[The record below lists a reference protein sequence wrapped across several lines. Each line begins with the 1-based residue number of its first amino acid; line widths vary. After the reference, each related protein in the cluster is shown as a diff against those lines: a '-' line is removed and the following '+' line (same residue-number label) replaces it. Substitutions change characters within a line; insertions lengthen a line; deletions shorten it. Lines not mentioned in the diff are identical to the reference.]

1 MFVVKMTTWGYRNML
16 NFRVG
21 KYIIA
26 VIYINITC
34 CEVKRVS
41 PIELN
46 TFYFIPFLI
55 YKNLTGHLYPPTVG
69 VITGSLI
76 STSSYPI
83 SYTFE
88 TAHSFSSVP
97 VAVIVPFAK

>member
-46 TFYFIPFLI
+46 SFL
-55 YKNLTGHLYPPTVG
+55 LS
-69 VITGSLI
+69 SLPDLQK
-76 STSSYPI
+76 TYLAT
-83 SYTFE
+83 YT
-88 TAHSFSSVP
+88 P
-97 VAVIVPFAK
+97 RL